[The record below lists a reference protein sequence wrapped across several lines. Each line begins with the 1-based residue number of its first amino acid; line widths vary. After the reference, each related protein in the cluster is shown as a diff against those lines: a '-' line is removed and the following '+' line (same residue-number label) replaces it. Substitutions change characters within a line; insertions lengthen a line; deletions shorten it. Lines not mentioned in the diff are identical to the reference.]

1 MHAFSPAVAVLFNTQ
16 VSTVYFLSQSLKNSI
31 HSLKNSICF
40 YGRQVIA
47 QQGRLRNL
55 GTLNIITNISN
66 NLCLSAFLC
75 MRLSNLICG
84 FRNAKMS
91 QRITY
96 FSPVSR
102 HFGGGGGPQKSLSN
116 FLFGMRLSNLI
127 CGFRNAK
134 MSQSVSISS
143 LTPYVYQEMS
153 QQPNLSLP
161 SWSEFDAIMSQPF
174 NPTQPN
180 RPKSTQATCKSVSE
194 STSQPNMSLPSWRE
208 EMVRVI
214 TPLRADNL
222 EVVPILTESYK
233 ETFMV

>member
-1 MHAFSPAVAVLFNTQ
+1 
-16 VSTVYFLSQSLKNSI
+16 
-31 HSLKNSICF
+31 
-40 YGRQVIA
+40 
-47 QQGRLRNL
+47 
-55 GTLNIITNISN
+55 
-66 NLCLSAFLC
+66 
-75 MRLSNLICG
+75 
-84 FRNAKMS
+84 MS

-96 FSPVSR
+96 FSPVIR
-102 HFGGGGGPQKSLSN
+102 HFGGSPQKYLSN

-222 EVVPILTESYK
+222 EVVPILTENYK
-233 ETFMV
+233 ETFMVWCHVDKQTPQSLQAFVLSEQEETVSAKRREIKGLEGEIQELKTEIRRREGMKRRLQEEIYKLNKQIFCDEYHAEKWVCIQ